1 MPTLHPSDRP
11 EPKLPPLKGSLESV
25 TQRFGNPFC
34 QQGLTDRRT
43 ACREARLVRVP
54 NIESIREEQKR
65 FLKEFD
71 RQVAE
76 IEKKRAEAQAKP
88 IPHKDSDSAV

>member
-1 MPTLHPSDRP
+1 M
-11 EPKLPPLKGSLESV
+11 
-25 TQRFGNPFC
+25 
-34 QQGLTDRRT
+34 
-43 ACREARLVRVP
+43 VRVP

-88 IPHKDSDSAV
+88 VPHTDSDSPV

>member
-1 MPTLHPSDRP
+1 MAVNGFFPM
-11 EPKLPPLKGSLESV
+11 LKWVLSRL
-25 TQRFGNPFC
+25 
-34 QQGLTDRRT
+34 LTVRRT

-54 NIESIREEQKR
+54 NIESIRAEQKR

-76 IEKKRAEAQAKP
+76 IE
-88 IPHKDSDSAV
+88 